1 MTPERS
7 RELNS
12 ATSGKLTAD
21 EMRQGWHF
29 CWDWDGLL
37 VNVNDRDGEGAC
49 CTCEPWAED
58 EITRAAA
65 SLGSL
70 DEEKQP

>member
-1 MTPERS
+1 MTPERA

-12 ATSGKLTAD
+12 RDSGRLTVD

-37 VNVNDRDGEGAC
+37 VNVNDTEGEGAC
-49 CTCEPWAED
+49 CTCGPWTEQ
-58 EITRAAA
+58 EIADAT
-65 SLGSL
+65 GEQH
-70 DEEKQP
+70 DQ